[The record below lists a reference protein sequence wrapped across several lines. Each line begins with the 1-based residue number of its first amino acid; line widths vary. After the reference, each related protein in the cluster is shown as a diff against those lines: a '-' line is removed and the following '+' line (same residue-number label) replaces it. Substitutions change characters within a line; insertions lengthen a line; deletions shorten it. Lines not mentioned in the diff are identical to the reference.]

1 MYREKIAAYVLLANA
16 LGILLV
22 LLLSLYMN
30 ASFPIFCF
38 ASNDYK
44 QVLLISLFFIVNAI
58 LFLRHSLYGWVCLI
72 IFSLLW
78 SLFTAITFY
87 KSLMSSKI
95 DLSFFLALSIL
106 SCSIYCLTQRT
117 HR

>member
-1 MYREKIAAYVLLANA
+1 MYREKIVAYVLLANA

-87 KSLMSSKI
+87 KSLRDNTGFSQIS
-95 DLSFFLALSIL
+95 
-106 SCSIYCLTQRT
+106 Y
-117 HR
+117 